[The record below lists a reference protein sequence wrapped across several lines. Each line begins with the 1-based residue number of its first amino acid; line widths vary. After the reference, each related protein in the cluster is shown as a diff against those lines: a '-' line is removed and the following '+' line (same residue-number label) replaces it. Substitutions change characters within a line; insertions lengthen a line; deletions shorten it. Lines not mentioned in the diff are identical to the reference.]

1 MDTIQNFKHKKNLW
15 WYMKTQMF
23 QIVIMGAKAF
33 VHVINK
39 GDAFLIY
46 VFPNQMLNHINMK
59 SFFIQNIQGCVLK
72 EEC

>member
-1 MDTIQNFKHKKNLW
+1 
-15 WYMKTQMF
+15 
-23 QIVIMGAKAF
+23 MGAKAF
-33 VHVINK
+33 MHVINK

-46 VFPNQMLNHINMK
+46 VFPNEMLNHINMK